1 MVNIMA
7 VSNLRKPLLLSTC
20 IAMAIMAGCSKG
32 PKVEEHKPSKLPKV
46 AQMQAL
52 TPVFKESVS
61 GSEKHDPLRLQLDAS
76 NQAIYAVSRKG
87 EVVAYDLNGK
97 KIWETRP
104 RKKDKDLT
112 SGVTAAD
119 GLVVVGSG
127 KGYLYGLDA
136 ATGTVKW
143 QRQLS
148 GSILSPSLI
157 HDGRVITYANDGTV
171 FGTDASTGEPVWT
184 FDTATAPLSV
194 RGNAAPVLAD
204 ANTVILANNSGY
216 VYGLDVQ
223 SGIPRWQR
231 RVAVSEGRSEVQR
244 LIDIDGEPVIQD
256 NNMFTVSYQGQLTA
270 VNLQSQRVMWAQDTS
285 SLRSPAVGNG
295 LVYVATS
302 EGYLQA
308 FNQVTGEK
316 TWEQDALAYRK
327 LSNPV
332 VIGQY
337 VVVGDL
343 DGYLHLID
351 PNTGNVL
358 GRVRSKGEITT
369 IRAIDNRLYVATR
382 TGNLSVWQAS

>member
-1 MVNIMA
+1 MD
-7 VSNLRKPLLLSTC
+7 
-20 IAMAIMAGCSKG
+20 AMGQS
-32 PKVEEHKPSKLPKV
+32 
-46 AQMQAL
+46 
-52 TPVFKESVS
+52 
-61 GSEKHDPLRLQLDAS
+61 
-76 NQAIYAVSRKG
+76 IYAVSRKG

-104 RKKDKDLT
+104 RKKDKNLT
-112 SGVTAAD
+112 SGVSVAE
-119 GLVVVGSG
+119 GLVVVGSS
-127 KGYLYGLDA
+127 KGFLYGLDA
-136 ATGTVKW
+136 ATGALKW

-148 GSILSPSLI
+148 GSILSPSLV
-157 HDGRVITYANDGTV
+157 HQGRVVTYANDGTV
-171 FGTDASTGEPVWT
+171 FGTDAATGEPVWT
-184 FDTATAPLSV
+184 FDTATSALSV
-194 RGNAAPVLAD
+194 RGNASPVLAD
-204 ANTVILANNSGY
+204 NDTLVMANNSGY

-244 LIDIDGEPVIQD
+244 LIDIDGEPAIQD
-256 NNMFTVSYQGQLTA
+256 SNMYTVSYQGQLTA
-270 VNLQSQRVMWAQDTS
+270 VDLQSQRVMWAKDTS

-302 EGYLQA
+302 DGHVQA
-308 FNQVTGEK
+308 FNQMNGEK
-316 TWEQDALAYRK
+316 AWEQDALAYRK

-332 VIGQY
+332 IIGQY